1 MKLKITF
8 SQLPVT
14 GTTLSGKV
22 FLPVTNINQTYSV
35 TYNLTKDC
43 NTTSKF
49 IDLCKETFQTG
60 TSICRYNFYK
70 NVEAVDIENYYAM
83 KHRMN
88 TVIETINAMDEL
100 PNIDTSLMLDV
111 SMVKPENSKLNTLHL
126 YFELTSKDFLNL
138 SEESHLLLEEIN
150 QLVHTLEGNHKVA
163 TIKSFAGIMRLA
175 KNDQPDGNY
184 TLPLTDEDYGNFTQD
199 FVWGDLLLDYYRVG
213 KDLFDAAVT
222 NDVALVTTRGLCQQN
237 TVHTAINVM
246 FPRYRQDAMTWKYDR
261 DWYDKWCDE
270 NNVRDYYD
278 IDLPM
283 FNLGRVVLGK
293 VDMTGTTEKEIWD
306 ECSRCTSVVNI
317 ELIDE

>member
-111 SMVKPENSKLNTLHL
+111 STIEAENEKLNTLHL

-163 TIKSFAGIMRLA
+163 TIKSFVGIMRLS
-175 KNDQPDGNY
+175 KNDKYERSP
-184 TLPLTDEDYGNFTQD
+184 TLPLTDEDYDNFTPD
-199 FVWGDLLLDYYRVG
+199 HVWGDLLLDYYRVG

-261 DWYDKWCDE
+261 DWFDKWCDE

-283 FNLGRVVLGK
+283 FNLGRIVLGK
-293 VDMTGTTEKEIWD
+293 VDMTGTTEEEIWD
-306 ECSRCTSVVNI
+306 ECSRCTSVVNV
-317 ELIDE
+317 ELVDE